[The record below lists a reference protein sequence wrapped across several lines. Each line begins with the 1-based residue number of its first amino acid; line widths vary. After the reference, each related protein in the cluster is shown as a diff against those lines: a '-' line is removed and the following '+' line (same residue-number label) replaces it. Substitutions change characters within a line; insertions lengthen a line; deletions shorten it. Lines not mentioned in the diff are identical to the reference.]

1 MVSPGEFIPLAEET
15 GLITQIG
22 EWVLRAACAQ
32 AATWPD
38 NIRVSVNLSP
48 AQFKHLQL
56 AAAVAQALADSGL
69 AANRLELEITES
81 ILLESTEETLAVLRM
96 LRNAG
101 VRIAMDDFGIGFSSL
116 RSLRIFPFDKIK
128 IDRSFVWDLDK
139 AEPASAIVEAIAM
152 LGARLDMTITA
163 EGVET
168 SDQLSW
174 VRALGVT
181 EVQGYFVS
189 RPRPAGD
196 IPTMLDAGLGSR
208 RAKPPSSQDRFA
220 GRITRA
226 PAPRS

>member
-1 MVSPGEFIPLAEET
+1 
-15 GLITQIG
+15 
-22 EWVLRAACAQ
+22 
-32 AATWPD
+32 
-38 NIRVSVNLSP
+38 
-48 AQFKHLQL
+48 
-56 AAAVAQALADSGL
+56 
-69 AANRLELEITES
+69 
-81 ILLESTEETLAVLRM
+81 
-96 LRNAG
+96 
-101 VRIAMDDFGIGFSSL
+101 MDDFGIGFSSL

-128 IDRSFVWDLDK
+128 IDRSFVRDLDK

-196 IPTMLDAGLGSR
+196 IPTMLDLASATAR
-208 RAKPPSSQDRFA
+208 EAA
-220 GRITRA
+220 
-226 PAPRS
+226 